1 MKKWDKKKAL
11 AVCRAAFLFS
21 LVFLLV
27 SCLDWILEKPTF
39 IIREIILS
47 PRNFTEMDLRIGLE
61 AQNPNRF
68 DLTLR
73 SFEYTVYL
81 NREEVG
87 GGRMEKEVRIPS
99 LSVTR
104 LEIPL
109 VAKFRNFS
117 GSLKAIITG
126 EDLPYR
132 IEGKADVKTVF
143 GSLHFPFSKEGRIN
157 LKG

>member
-1 MKKWDKKKAL
+1 MNEWNNKKAV
-11 AVCRAAFLFS
+11 AVCRGAFLFS
-21 LVFLLV
+21 LVFLLA
-27 SCLDWILEKPTF
+27 SCLDWMLEKPTF
-39 IIREIILS
+39 VIREIILS

-68 DLTLR
+68 DLALR

-81 NREEVG
+81 NREEIG
-87 GGRMEKEVRIPS
+87 SGRLEKEIRIPS

-104 LEIPL
+104 VEIPL

-132 IEGKADVKTVF
+132 IEGKADVKTIF
-143 GSLHFPFSKEGRIN
+143 GSLNFPFSKEGRID
-157 LKG
+157 LKR